1 MNKDKPDKIIQS
13 KTISSLEDIYKY
25 LDNLS
30 IPEGSSDGELSNIRD
45 LIIKGRSKMNNL
57 LKQTRTEDKFEGI
70 SEEDIKEYINNVLCN
85 TVNLKETP
93 LSYDL
98 KFDKIQDIK
107 LDYLIKPSVSTS
119 ELGIKKFKIKHLFP
133 IRSRVEQSKTL
144 RELRVECKLLVSQL
158 KYYYENNDLKE
169 VIDYLTNENDN
180 LVHKLEEKERVLSE
194 ILGAYDE
201 NLEEIELLKQIENT
215 KEQMNIS
222 DEQVCKIYSIS
233 RSKLNSMRK
242 MLK

>member
-1 MNKDKPDKIIQS
+1 MNKYKPDKVIQS
-13 KTISSLEDIYKY
+13 KTISRLEDIYEY
-25 LDNLS
+25 LDNLD
-30 IPEGSSDGELSNIRD
+30 IPEGSTDDELSDIRN

-57 LKQTRTEDKFEGI
+57 LKQTNTEDKFKDI
-70 SEEDIKEYINNVLCN
+70 TEEDIKEYILSIITN
-85 TVNLKETP
+85 TINLQETP

-98 KFDKIQDIK
+98 KFEGIQDVK
-107 LDYLIKPSVSTS
+107 LNYLIKSLVASS

-169 VIDYLTNENDN
+169 VIEYLTNENDN
-180 LVHKLEEKERVLSE
+180 LVHKLEERERILSE
-194 ILGAYDE
+194 ILGVYDE
-201 NLEEIELLKQIENT
+201 SLEEIELLKQMENT
-215 KEQMNIS
+215 KKQMNIS